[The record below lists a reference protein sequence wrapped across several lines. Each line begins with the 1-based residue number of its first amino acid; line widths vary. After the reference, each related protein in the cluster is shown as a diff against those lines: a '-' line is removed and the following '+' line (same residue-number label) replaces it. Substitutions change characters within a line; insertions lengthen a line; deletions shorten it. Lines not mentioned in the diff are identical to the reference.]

1 MRKKTIIAICLA
13 LALSFILASCGS
25 SGNGEASDNN
35 GASNNSEAPDN
46 GEASDDDGGSLPAVA
61 ISSPADF
68 AGHSIACQ
76 SGTTAS
82 DSIHELNEAG
92 NIDVSEYEQIT
103 QCFDDLKIGR
113 VDAVYV
119 DSVVASYYVKDNNA
133 YKNAWLSDTPEP
145 MGICIG
151 KDNEKLAAAIEACID
166 TMYFDGSMAQIAAE
180 NFDSDYTAS
189 LRNVTEEPT
198 IATDFTTLTP
208 GTLKVGFE
216 ATYPPMEYTT
226 EDGTE
231 FIGFDVDVSKKLGE
245 LLGVEVE
252 FVNTTFDGIFA
263 GLEKGDYDCI
273 ISAISITP
281 ERQEKY
287 NMTKPYVAN
296 ALCIVT
302 RNG

>member
-1 MRKKTIIAICLA
+1 MRKKTLITICLA
-13 LALSFILASCGS
+13 LALSFILASCG
-25 SGNGEASDNN
+25 GSDN
-35 GASNNSEAPDN
+35 GA
-46 GEASDDDGGSLPAVA
+46 ASDDSDASNDDGASTAAVA
-61 ISSPADF
+61 IASPDDF
-68 AGHSIACQ
+68 AGHTIACQ

-82 DSIHELNEAG
+82 DSLQELNASG
-92 NIDVSEYEQIT
+92 DINMTPYEQIT

-113 VDAVYV
+113 ADAVYV
-119 DSVVASYYVKDNNA
+119 DSVVASYYIKGNDE

-145 MGICIG
+145 MGICIS
-151 KDNEKLAAAIEACID
+151 KDNEKLAAAIEAGID
-166 TMYFDGSMAQIAAE
+166 TMYFDGSMAQIAAD
-180 NFDSDYTAS
+180 NFDSDYTAN
-189 LRNVTEEPT
+189 LRDVTEQPT
-198 IATDFTTLTP
+198 IEKDFTTLTP

-226 EDGTE
+226 DDGTE

-263 GLEKGDYDCI
+263 GLEKGDYDSI

-287 NMTKPYVAN
+287 IMTEPYVAN

-302 RNG
+302 RNE